1 MFRITV
7 DVYSGRPNPVIEI
20 SNDDEIRSTLR
31 QLSANRSLA
40 TAEPP
45 AEGGLGLRGFQLEIM
60 DDELARRYDLAGSL
74 YIPAGAATAEF
85 TERLTSLAMSGNA
98 LAVPGF
104 EEQTTFDEG
113 LRDYLL
119 GQLER
124 SSSGTVQEGSD
135 KQEPATADAVCYY
148 DFYAFNPGFWND
160 NSTTLWNNNCYNYA
174 SNWRTNTFAQ
184 PGRGC
189 GNVWKAIT
197 AAEVTRAALCDGMH
211 RRYDCFPDTEKPR
224 NLVALV
230 IAPGP
235 AFIDYHWYR
244 YHQGGFWGHKPGGT
258 AARNVDNSNQTI
270 TNPET
275 ADRGPYTIFA
285 GYFYGC
291 DSQRR
296 RIR

>member
-7 DVYSGRPNPVIEI
+7 DVYSGRPNPVVEI
-20 SNDDEIRSTLR
+20 NDEDEIRSTLR
-31 QLSANRSLA
+31 QLAANRTLA
-40 TAEPP
+40 TVQPP
-45 AEGGLGLRGFQLEIM
+45 ADSGLGLRGFELEIL
-60 DDELARRYDLAGSL
+60 DDDLARRYDLAGTL
-74 YIPAGAATAEF
+74 YVPVGAATAEF
-85 TERLTSLAMSGNA
+85 TERLTALTMRGEA

-104 EEQTTFDEG
+104 EEQTSIDDG
-113 LRDYLL
+113 LRDYVL

-124 SSSGTVQEGSD
+124 GGSGSVQEGQARSAD
-135 KQEPATADAVCYY
+135 VAAAATCYY

-160 NSTTLWNNNCYNYA
+160 NATTRANNNCYNYA
-174 SNWRTNTFAQ
+174 GNWRTNTFAQ

-189 GNVWKAIT
+189 GNVWKSIT

-211 RRYDCFPDTEKPR
+211 RRYDCFPDSEKPR

-235 AFIDYHWYR
+235 AFNDYHWYR
-244 YHQGGFWGHKPGGT
+244 YQQGGFWGHKPGGT
-258 AARNVDNSNQTI
+258 AARNVDNSNRVI

-275 ADRGPYTIFA
+275 ADRDGYTQFA

-291 DSQRR
+291 NSQRQ